1 MQMHDALYAQSTRWG
16 PLLFQ
21 GAVVSTSA
29 QLAGALVLCAL
40 TGCFGTLL
48 TRCSHALTR
57 LTAACAVPPHG
68 LVMLTC
74 AATVLSSAVHYGCM
88 LLVMSFNVYV
98 IAAVLAGHAL
108 AWVSLDCGSR
118 ARVWRRSRQAA
129 AKAELRRKEEEEGVP
144 GRAVLGLNGSDTAAC
159 CAARSDCEFDVLVAE
174 EEAGGAQA
182 LGERCCGTDACC
194 CESTTPA
201 AVCDCSKRAV
211 DARVDTMT
219 WM

>member
-1 MQMHDALYAQSTRWG
+1 
-16 PLLFQ
+16 
-21 GAVVSTSA
+21 
-29 QLAGALVLCAL
+29 
-40 TGCFGTLL
+40 
-48 TRCSHALTR
+48 
-57 LTAACAVPPHG
+57 
-68 LVMLTC
+68 MLTC